1 MQMLISQLSRAH
13 KRFVTRHLL
22 CKDFMTQRSNI
33 APREGGTDLS
43 RLLKTLFM
51 FSYFMGKTHLE

>member
-1 MQMLISQLSRAH
+1 MQMLITQLSRAH

-33 APREGGTDLS
+33 APREEDRS
-43 RLLKTLFM
+43 F
-51 FSYFMGKTHLE
+51 